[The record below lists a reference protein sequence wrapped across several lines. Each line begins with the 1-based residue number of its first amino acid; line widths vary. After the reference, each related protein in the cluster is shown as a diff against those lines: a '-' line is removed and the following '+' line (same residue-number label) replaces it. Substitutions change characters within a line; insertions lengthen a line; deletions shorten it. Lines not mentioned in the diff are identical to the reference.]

1 MEEVKLTKT
10 PSWEDFHSARPLH
23 CPHCHKEVYLRRE
36 RQDSEDEDLGCSV
49 SEDSMEEREEEVT
62 EY

>member
-23 CPHCHKEVYLRRE
+23 CPHCRKEVYLRRE
-36 RQDSEDEDLGCSV
+36 RRDSEAEDLGCSV
-49 SEDSMEEREEEVT
+49 SEGSIEEGKEEVAN
-62 EY
+62 Y